1 MKLEVG
7 IGELDKIYDALNAL
21 KKKIESKTNELVSRL
36 ATHGVYVAGVQ
47 YSSAIYSGLNDV
59 TVEAE
64 ISGNKAT
71 ITANGQAVLF
81 IEFGAGI
88 LNPEHPK
95 GAEMGFMHG
104 TYGKGKGANPKGWAY
119 VGSPGNNSQ
128 EIRPGV
134 YRTYGNPPA
143 MAMYNSAKELKQM
156 YVDIAKEVFGKI
168 D

>member
-95 GAEMGFMHG
+95 GAEKWGSCMAH
-104 TYGKGKGANPKGWAY
+104 TAKERAREPKGW
-119 VGSPGNNSQ
+119 
-128 EIRPGV
+128 V
-134 YRTYGNPPA
+134 YGCCRVTTR
-143 MAMYNSAKELKQM
+143 KR
-156 YVDIAKEVFGKI
+156 
-168 D
+168 